1 MTTRKIPVNDL
12 INLLMEAKAKGA
24 KTVEIRGTII
34 APEAGNLIVIST
46 EKQM

>member
-1 MTTRKIPVNDL
+1 MKEIAINDL

-24 KTVEIRGTII
+24 RTVVVQGTIT
-34 APEAGNLIVIST
+34 APAAGNYVVITS

>member
-1 MTTRKIPVNDL
+1 MKEIAVNDL

-24 KTVEIRGTII
+24 RTVVVQGTIT
-34 APEAGNLIVIST
+34 APAVGNYVVITS